1 MQEIYQK
8 LKIKIIGL
16 LLHLANAE
24 SFCRSSFYELK
35 SDLLNRFGTYEGID
49 TQYIE
54 RPCWSCDGTGRFSPG
69 GSAPSRICWNCDD
82 GVYCRF
88 NVELWRFRLGGFE
101 FHFPFRRRPANKD
114 KANIIG
120 YIKHEPYP
128 FHLGNEAELWLYLIF
143 DRQEFKSSFAA
154 YSVRIFEDWR
164 PRVITPLL
172 FASILTF
179 RIKYRYPEKYQQ
191 LKDRLKKF
199 VAGGRKKRKTL
210 QADDIPF

>member
-128 FHLGNEAELWLYLIF
+128 FHLGYEAELWLYLLF
-143 DRQEFKSSFAA
+143 DREKFKQSFATFDFPFFDR
-154 YSVRIFEDWR
+154 VK

-172 FASILTF
+172 FASILVF
-179 RIKYRYPEKYQQ
+179 RVKHTLSRKMRE
-191 LKDRLKKF
+191 LKK
-199 VAGGRKKRKTL
+199 
-210 QADDIPF
+210 ADRWFYARHR